1 MRLLVG
7 IITASLITMTGVY
20 HACSIPPQYLP
31 SEYGSDNIK
40 LGNVVKRADKIILGK
55 YIKINNS
62 DDYIF
67 NVSKS
72 LKPDRKIF
80 FKRKE
85 KISFT
90 NVKQKYLYEGVDDN
104 PFVSTDD
111 LFHFI
116 NSLKSNSQNYS
127 KLQYGVGGVLSG
139 ISHGSDCE
147 RFVMMFD
154 GQQYLTFLDAK
165 NVAIAQFG
173 VGSANVMNV
182 KALLSKI
189 DSTLNEHAP

>member
-7 IITASLITMTGVY
+7 IITASLITMTGVS